1 MTECP
6 NIIRILILSND
17 ELFSQAT
24 NKMLC
29 ERIDN
34 NNISLDHIKI
44 NQPIENFE
52 YDIFIIDNT
61 NIKEEFLTKYIKKI
75 KSHNTNNKVIIAGKI
90 SSRTLKKVSKL
101 GVDGSIDKEDKNIVK
116 IIDNVKEVFEE
127 NLRIAKLQENI
138 KKLELETQKAYSI
151 MQSLL

>member
-1 MTECP
+1 MPECP

-17 ELFSQAT
+17 ELFSQTT

-29 ERIDN
+29 ENVN
-34 NNISLDHIKI
+34 NNISLDHVKI

-101 GVDGSIDKEDKNIVK
+101 GVDGSIDKEDKNIAK

-127 NLRIAKLQENI
+127 NLKIARLQENI